1 LLSPR
6 LLQELRDY
14 WRMFRPERW
23 LFPSTRQPSQ
33 PMAGNMGQKIYYGA
47 VARAGLPNK
56 GGIHCL
62 RKVSS

>member
-1 LLSPR
+1 
-6 LLQELRDY
+6 
-14 WRMFRPERW
+14 MFRPERW